1 MRRVAMRTVR
11 YFAVLCIAVL
21 VASVAAAPQPIM
33 AQTQP
38 ASYPSSADSASETD
52 VRYPEES
59 ILSDTFVRTEGKRGL
74 DLLYNMKFDQ
84 ANAIFSEISRRYPDH
99 PIAPFLKGLNIWWN
113 EIMLNLP
120 NTAHDEAFFSAMDEV
135 ITRCDEI
142 LEDDPDHLDALFL
155 RGAALGFRARLHSNR
170 ENWFKAVLDGKRAIS
185 DVREVGQLAPDNP
198 DYVFGKGMYDYY
210 AAIIPENYSFA
221 KAVMFFLPDGDRE
234 RGLAQLK
241 MAAQNGQFIR
251 TEAVYFLLQVHYLYE
266 KDFAKSRQYATWLRE
281 QHPDNPYFHSYEARV
296 YLRWGQ
302 WRAATRIF
310 ESILARYQQQKEGYN
325 TFFAEQALYFIA
337 RDRMRTDAYE
347 DALDYLVKL
356 EALTAGASSPSPYSV
371 LGRLRQGM
379 AYDAL
384 GKRAAAERR
393 YREVLEM
400 EDINNSHERAE
411 TYLDTPYEG

>member
-1 MRRVAMRTVR
+1 MRIAACL
-11 YFAVLCIAVL
+11 AVLC
-21 VASVAAAPQPIM
+21 AALLGGSALEPAQSAT
-33 AQTQP
+33 AQTRP
-38 ASYPSSADSASETD
+38 TSYATPGDSAAEAA

-59 ILSDTFVRTEGKRGL
+59 ILSDAFVRTEGRHGL
-74 DLLYNMKFDQ
+74 DLLYNMQFEQ
-84 ANAIFSEISRRYPDH
+84 AKAIFDEISRRYPDH

-120 NTAHDEAFFSAMDEV
+120 NTSHDAAFFAAMDAV
-135 ITRCDEI
+135 IERCDSI
-142 LEDDPDHLDALFL
+142 LESDPDNLDALFL

-170 ENWFKAVLDGKRAIS
+170 ENWFKAVLDGKRAIG
-185 DVREVGQLAPDNP
+185 DVREVGQLAPENP

-234 RGLAQLK
+234 RGLEQLR
-241 MAAQNGQFIR
+241 MAARNGQFIQ

-266 KDFAKSRQYATWLRE
+266 EDFVKSRQYASWLRE
-281 QHPDNPYFHSYEARV
+281 QHPDNPYFHSYEGRV

-310 ESILARYQQQKEGYN
+310 ESILARYQQRQAGYN

-347 DALDYLVKL
+347 EALDYLVKL
-356 EALTAGASSPSPYSV
+356 EALTAGAASLSPYSV

-384 GKRAAAERR
+384 GKRAAAEQR

-400 EDINNSHERAE
+400 DDINDSHERAE
-411 TYLDTPYEG
+411 RYLDAPYGG